1 LTAPGFGR
9 IIPSGERER
18 REVDEEERMADEEI
32 GHIIHFFPKISV
44 AVIEITAGSLK
55 VGETIRIKGH
65 TSDFT
70 QVVESLQQE
79 HLQVPEIKTGASAG
93 LKVKEHVR
101 EGDKVLRIAAGA

>member
-1 LTAPGFGR
+1 LTAPGSGR
-9 IIPSGERER
+9 IIPSGERELP
-18 REVDEEERMADEEI
+18 EVVQEGVMADEEI
-32 GHIIHFFPKISV
+32 GHITHFFPKISV
-44 AVIEITAGSLK
+44 AVIEITAGGLK

-79 HLQVPEIKTGASAG
+79 HLQVPEIKKGVSAG

-101 EGDKVLRIAAGA
+101 EGDKVFLVKDGA

>member
-1 LTAPGFGR
+1 
-9 IIPSGERER
+9 
-18 REVDEEERMADEEI
+18 MADIEI
-32 GHIIHFFPKISV
+32 GHITHYFPKIGV

-55 VGETIRIKGH
+55 VGESIRIKGH

-79 HLQVPEIKTGASAG
+79 HLQVPEVPKGVSAG

-101 EGDKVLRIAAGA
+101 EGDKVFRVTDGA